1 VLISLSGADS
11 TESENPPNT
20 RPLSLSLLRLLARAP
35 PLSLSLSLSCP
46 LTNRSLISLELWGP
60 YSMAQPGSGAAE
72 TSGNAFSIASL
83 TSLPRRMHPLPRKVM
98 RSPKHSSVIHPTSGA
113 GAGGSPLPPVMKKTG
128 SMSQLMRYRSL
139 NSGDSDSDTE
149 DSSST
154 VDSSDLIA
162 AEALSREISSDE
174 ATAATAA
181 AAATAIPTTS
191 SDTSNSIPTIVT
203 SSTSS
208 SSNPTISVS
217 ASCPPQGALLSSSS
231 SSGSPARLR
240 SLPAGRRVLALDA
253 ISLSQRQLPRV
264 SFSFGEYVPGDDLLT
279 GELLMPLSSR
289 DSNTTDDVVI
299 DIMMAPDGP
308 AASSS
313 AAAATASGSSETA
326 ATSAAAASSSSS
338 KQTPEQIAYRN
349 RQRRRTIAELIQTEA
364 DYIKDLQ
371 ILIQQIMLPMGRKRD
386 FLTDTPLVSPEQMQT
401 IFSNITTLPAVN
413 IELLDRF
420 EQACEST
427 DLVAELANW
436 LPSTAARQAF
446 MSPITSPITS
456 PRGSPT
462 RVRSPRTSPR
472 TSPSHAAQLS
482 ASLEVLA
489 AKENC
494 ADRSPSS
501 DSSPS
506 KSASSSSDNTASSS
520 IADAATLIVAADA
533 SPAAAAGAATSA
545 TDGTLEGLIAFDHQS
560 PIMIGKIFLDLAD
573 YFKMYTQYCANQV
586 RYQLTRALTLQ
597 RRFSINSYA
606 RVMMVLD
613 RVAYTAQVYA
623 FSRGVVCQHA
633 VRSLPLCMS
642 RCLAR
647 ADYTQRV
654 PLTSSLILGHRNVVM
669 SSRNAETWISRPL
682 SSSLYSACVNIH
694 CSCEYANTCS
704 ISISMCSCVQALSF
718 VRSVI

>member
-1 VLISLSGADS
+1 
-11 TESENPPNT
+11 
-20 RPLSLSLLRLLARAP
+20 
-35 PLSLSLSLSCP
+35 
-46 LTNRSLISLELWGP
+46 
-60 YSMAQPGSGAAE
+60 
-72 TSGNAFSIASL
+72 
-83 TSLPRRMHPLPRKVM
+83 MHPLPRKVM

-520 IADAATLIVAADA
+520 IADATTLIVAADA
-533 SPAAAAGAATSA
+533 SPAAAAAAAATSA

-586 RYQLTRALTLQ
+586 RYQLTSTDSATTIFNQLICASDDGAGSCRLH
-597 RRFSINSYA
+597 SPS
-606 RVMMVLD
+606 
-613 RVAYTAQVYA
+613 
-623 FSRGVVCQHA
+623 VC
-633 VRSLPLCMS
+633 V
-642 RCLAR
+642 
-647 ADYTQRV
+647 
-654 PLTSSLILGHRNVVM
+654 
-669 SSRNAETWISRPL
+669 
-682 SSSLYSACVNIH
+682 
-694 CSCEYANTCS
+694 
-704 ISISMCSCVQALSF
+704 
-718 VRSVI
+718 